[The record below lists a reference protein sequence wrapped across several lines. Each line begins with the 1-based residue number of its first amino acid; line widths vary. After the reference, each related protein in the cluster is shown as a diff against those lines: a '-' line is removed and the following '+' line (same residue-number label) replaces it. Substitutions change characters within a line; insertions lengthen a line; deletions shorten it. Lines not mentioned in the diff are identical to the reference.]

1 MPPDLDTLL
10 TALYV
15 LADDLLPKRFG
26 PGRKPRISDAEVIAL
41 AVAQVFLDCPSER
54 RFLRFARPRLGHLF
68 PYIPKQAGYNK
79 RVRALAS
86 RVCLLINVVAR
97 SSPSFCDRLRLLDST
112 PVPCAQSRETVKRSD
127 LAGYAAYGYC
137 ASHSRYFW
145 GFRLYLVCSP
155 DGMPHG
161 FCLAPANEPEREV
174 AAALLDRM
182 RADGSL
188 QGFEVIIGDKGFAG
202 AEFEQIVSELAA
214 AFLRP
219 DRRDEPDATATSA
232 PSGNGSNRSSTPP
245 KASSTSNATAAA
257 PSKASGHASAN
268 ASSPSQSAS
277 GTTGRSANQAAASQP
292 MTTDTES
299 THLGSPAL

>member
-1 MPPDLDTLL
+1 MTGCGCS
-10 TALYV
+10 T
-15 LADDLLPKRFG
+15 
-26 PGRKPRISDAEVIAL
+26 
-41 AVAQVFLDCPSER
+41 
-54 RFLRFARPRLGHLF
+54 RPRF
-68 PYIPKQAGYNK
+68 P
-79 RVRALAS
+79 
-86 RVCLLINVVAR
+86 AR
-97 SSPSFCDRLRLLDST
+97 
-112 PVPCAQSRETVKRSD
+112 QSRETVKRSD

-188 QGFEVIIGDKGFAG
+188 HGFEVIIGDKGFAG

-219 DRRDEPDATATSA
+219 DRNDETRPPRQPRPRPAMDRIDHRHHQRPAL
-232 PSGNGSNRSSTPP
+232 PRTPRRP
-245 KASSTSNATAAA
+245 HPEGVWARICQRVLALAAGVWNNWQIGQ
-257 PSKASGHASAN
+257 P
-268 ASSPSQSAS
+268 
-277 GTTGRSANQAAASQP
+277 GRSFTAY
-292 MTTDTES
+292 D
-299 THLGSPAL
+299 H

>member
-1 MPPDLDTLL
+1 MIGCACST
-10 TALYV
+10 
-15 LADDLLPKRFG
+15 
-26 PGRKPRISDAEVIAL
+26 
-41 AVAQVFLDCPSER
+41 
-54 RFLRFARPRLGHLF
+54 RPLF
-68 PYIPKQAGYNK
+68 P
-79 RVRALAS
+79 
-86 RVCLLINVVAR
+86 AR
-97 SSPSFCDRLRLLDST
+97 SRGRRSN
-112 PVPCAQSRETVKRSD
+112 ASD

-188 QGFEVIIGDKGFAG
+188 HGFEIIIGDKGFAG

-219 DRRDEPDATATSA
+219 DRRDEANATATSA
-232 PSGNGSNRSSTPP
+232 LSANGSNRSSTPP
-245 KASSTSNATAAA
+245 KASSPSNATAAA
-257 PSKASGHASAN
+257 PRKASGHASAN
-268 ASSPSQSAS
+268 ASSPSRSAS

-292 MTTDTES
+292 MTTKGKMTF
-299 THLGSPAL
+299 GSRCGLVHATSASVSRVTLWPRCSSWAMSRLV